1 MNVTGT
7 PDAPRVSFDLDM
19 PTLSNDAKQMVASV
33 INAEEEMNQQVLY
46 LLTVGRFYTQNSN
59 K

>member
-33 INAEEEMNQQVLY
+33 INAEEEMNQQVFIFADSWSFLHPK
-46 LLTVGRFYTQNSN
+46 QQ
-59 K
+59 